1 LIDILSLAD
10 DLTGALEAGAMFARH
25 GISAAVSFSV
35 TSGTRALV
43 IDTETRHLS
52 PALAKEK
59 ISQCAVPDARRIYKK
74 TDSTLRG
81 NIGAELRALANAY
94 AGARIAYVPA
104 YPKLGRTVR
113 DGCLHVDGVPV
124 HQTQFARDALNP
136 VPDCLIRRLLDDALP
151 CDIFDGQ
158 TDADIDRAAEHIL
171 CDRRYRIVAG
181 PAAIADSLARRLSIA
196 RVPAPVLPR
205 VGSCLV
211 VNGSRHEASIM
222 QIKRAI
228 SNGWIGTADSARWRF
243 LPAISGSAVRR
254 VLRTQRY
261 DAIMIFGGDTA
272 FSIVEALGIPV
283 LRPLG
288 EVVPG
293 VPCATAGDLT
303 FITKAGGFGGPDV
316 IRELQGVISE

>member
-1 LIDILSLAD
+1 
-10 DLTGALEAGAMFARH
+10 MFARH
-25 GISAAVSFSV
+25 GISVMVSFSV
-35 TSGTRALV
+35 TTGTRALV

-52 PALAKEK
+52 PALAEEK
-59 ISQCAVPDARRIYKK
+59 ISECAVPDAEMIYKK

-94 AGARIAYVPA
+94 TGGRIAYVPA

-113 DGCLHVDGVPV
+113 DGCLHVDGVRV
-124 HQTQFARDALNP
+124 HETQFARDALNP
-136 VPDCLIRRLLDDALP
+136 VKDCFIRRLLDGNLP
-151 CDIFDGQ
+151 CDIFDGE
-158 TDADIDRAAEHIL
+158 TDADIDRAAERIL
-171 CDRRYRIVAG
+171 SDRRYRIVAG
-181 PAAIADSLARRLSIA
+181 PAAIADSLARRLNIA

-211 VNGSRHEASIM
+211 VNGSRHQASIA
-222 QIKRAI
+222 QIERAKANEWI
-228 SNGWIGTADSARWRF
+228 STADSARWRF
-243 LPAISGSAVRR
+243 LPAISGSAVRT
-254 VLRTQRY
+254 VLDKQRY

-293 VPCATAGDLT
+293 VPCATADDLT
-303 FITKAGGFGGPDV
+303 FITKAGGFGSSDV
-316 IRELQGVISE
+316 IREIQGVVSE